1 MDKSVQLKYQ
11 FRKYLKAFY
20 DDLIKQKQ
28 ADPKSVK
35 LELGKLQ
42 RFRNIVNQTDPEELF
57 APFKDEELEG
67 FISGKK
73 KFSSKSPDRRVFE
86 RVRVVMEGDLHHAME
101 IDRNIDAVPD
111 EWDVDADDAR
121 LRKYHGTLKQAKM
134 QIGSAAANLP
144 EFRKIDHDPQGA
156 DNTPENRARSA
167 HPDGTKSTRFK
178 YEETDPV
185 KRAAETIMYNESSDY
200 RIREIE
206 NDPERLS
213 NKVFEQSNV
222 DDIEQGGQG
231 FQRRT
236 LRKTTVTPF
245 RNQTDLNKYGSDRLQ
260 EMVLPPGLRRA
271 AKLLGKVA
279 DIPGVGGVAAAGAA
293 IATGASA
300 GDALAAGIDAENP
313 IDAGPVAAAD
323 MNYMDRVQQFY
334 DEKRGRISSRID
346 RLRKRGRTLQA
357 QQAEDELSKV
367 PSGAINTP

>member
-167 HPDGTKSTRFK
+167 HPDGTKNTRFK

-213 NKVFEQSNV
+213 NKVFEQANV
-222 DDIEQGGQG
+222 DDIAQGGKG
-231 FQRRT
+231 FERRT
-236 LRKTTVTPF
+236 LRNTTVTPF
-245 RNQTDLNKYGSDRLQ
+245 RTQQGLETFGSQRLQ
-260 EMVLPPGLRRA
+260 QMVLKPGLQRAQAAIEGQPDPFRNPTVEQQAANRGVTTPSQVRRMT
-271 AKLLGKVA
+271 
-279 DIPGVGGVAAAGAA
+279 PGRLGAA
-293 IATGASA
+293 RALGRGKLGARGGAGGLGTVDSGSNPQIQEGSVFELDDPLDNVIESTGAVK
-300 GDALAAGIDAENP
+300 ENP
-313 IDAGPVAAAD
+313 YTITG
-323 MNYMDRVQQFY
+323 
-334 DEKRGRISSRID
+334 RGI
-346 RLRKRGRTLQA
+346 
-357 QQAEDELSKV
+357 
-367 PSGAINTP
+367 